1 MKYASCKKAIN
12 FDLDTKSLKEH
23 YPGKN
28 YREAYADIKS
38 FMEKEGFEH
47 RQWSGYNSKEKLTM
61 QDIHILTIKLDMTFP
76 WLKKCVNRF
85 DVTDIGEQHDLTH
98 LITGNA
104 KERIPEKAKRTEQ
117 NQTKQAFYSVKKLK
131 QKAVEINRQPKKQ
144 NEKTKSKN
152 LEL

>member
-1 MKYASCKKAIN
+1 
-12 FDLDTKSLKEH
+12 
-23 YPGKN
+23 
-28 YREAYADIKS
+28 
-38 FMEKEGFEH
+38 
-47 RQWSGYNSKEKLTM
+47 M
-61 QDIHILTIKLDMTFP
+61 QDVER
-76 WLKKCVNRF
+76 KKQPA
-85 DVTDIGEQHDLTH
+85 GEFSAH